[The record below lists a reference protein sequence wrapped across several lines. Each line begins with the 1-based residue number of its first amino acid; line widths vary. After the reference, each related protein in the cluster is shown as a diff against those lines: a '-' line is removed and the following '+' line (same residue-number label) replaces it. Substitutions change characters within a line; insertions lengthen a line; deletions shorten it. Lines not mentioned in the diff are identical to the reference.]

1 MRYLTVAEIA
11 EKWRISPRRVQIL
24 CRNGRIPTA
33 LKIGHAWIIPDNV
46 SKPVDARYKNSIEK
60 NDKTSKN
67 IENFNSLSS
76 SIGAIII
83 AEKNFNE
90 NHTISPFF
98 EIGNLSLIR
107 RIVITFQQV
116 GVTNIVVVTG
126 HCSWEIEHHLANYG
140 VIFLKNENYETTD
153 RFSSIK
159 IGLHFLK
166 DKCEK
171 IFFTSLQIPMFMP
184 DTLKA
189 MIQSDSDMI
198 IPQYQGKNEHPLLI
212 NIKAIPEIFNYNGE
226 EGMQGVIKNCNCK
239 KEFLTVEDKGVLLS
253 ISNIS
258 CLEKNIEEINNDFL
272 YPYIRISIEKN
283 SSIFDERAKLLFFLI
298 KEFHSVQ
305 SACKQMAIS
314 KGKAWEIITNIEKQ
328 LNVVMI
334 QRKQGG
340 SRDRKT
346 KLTLEGEEFLKFFK
360 EYEENVKNYAI
371 KQFKKSYKL
380 FKDKVKNKNNLK

>member
-11 EKWRISPRRVQIL
+11 EKWGISPRRVQVL
-24 CRNGRIPTA
+24 CRSGRIPTA

-46 SKPVDARYKNSIEK
+46 SKPLDARFKNPIEK
-60 NDKTSKN
+60 NDKILKN
-67 IENFNSLSS
+67 IENFSSSSS

-90 NHTISPFF
+90 DHTISPFF

-107 RIVITFQQV
+107 RIIITFQQV
-116 GVTNIVVVTG
+116 GIRNIVVITG
-126 HCSWEIEHHLANYG
+126 YHSWEIEHHLANYG
-140 VIFLKNENYETTD
+140 VIFLKNENYETAD

-159 IGLHFLK
+159 IGLQFLK
-166 DKCEK
+166 DTCEK

-189 MIQSDSDMI
+189 MIQSDSDMV
-198 IPQYQGKNEHPLLI
+198 IPQYQNKNEHPLLI
-212 NIKAIPEIFNYNGE
+212 NSKAIPEVFNYNGE
-226 EGMQGVIKNCNCK
+226 DGMRGAIKSCTCK
-239 KEFLTVEDKGVLLS
+239 KEFLPIKDEGVLLS

-258 CLEKNIEEINNDFL
+258 CLEKNIEEVNKDFL
-272 YPYIRISIEKN
+272 YPYIRISIEKS

-305 SACKQMAIS
+305 KASKQMAIS

-346 KLTLEGEEFLKFFK
+346 ELTLEGEEFLKFFK
-360 EYEENVKNYAI
+360 EYEEDVKNYAI
-371 KQFKKSYKL
+371 KQFKKSYEL
-380 FKDKVKNKNNLK
+380 FKKKIEIKK

>member
-11 EKWRISPRRVQIL
+11 EKWGISPRRVQIL

-126 HCSWEIEHHLANYG
+126 YRSWEIEHHLANYG

-239 KEFLTVEDKGVLLS
+239 KKFLTVEDKGVLLS

-272 YPYIRISIEKN
+272 YPYIRISIEKS

-346 KLTLEGEEFLKFFK
+346 ELTLEGEEFLKFFK

>member
-11 EKWRISPRRVQIL
+11 EKWGISPRRVQIL

-98 EIGNLSLIR
+98 KIGNLSLIR

-126 HCSWEIEHHLANYG
+126 YRSWEIEHHLANYG

-239 KEFLTVEDKGVLLS
+239 KKFLTVEDKGVLLS

-272 YPYIRISIEKN
+272 YPYIRISIEKS

-346 KLTLEGEEFLKFFK
+346 ELTLEGEEFLKFFK

>member
-11 EKWRISPRRVQIL
+11 EKWGISPRRVQIL

-46 SKPVDARYKNSIEK
+46 SKPVDARYKNIIEK
-60 NDKTSKN
+60 NDKISKN
-67 IENFNSLSS
+67 IEVSNNLSL

-126 HCSWEIEHHLANYG
+126 YRSWEIEHHLANYG
-140 VIFLKNENYETTD
+140 VIFLKNENYEITD

-189 MIQSDSDMI
+189 MIQSDSDMV

-212 NIKAIPEIFNYNGE
+212 NIKAIPEIFNYSGE
-226 EGMQGVIKNCNCK
+226 DGMRGVIKSCNCK
-239 KEFLTVEDKGVLLS
+239 KEFLIVEDKGVLLS

-272 YPYIRISIEKN
+272 YPYIRISIEKS

-346 KLTLEGEEFLKFFK
+346 ELTLEGEEFLKFFK
-360 EYEENVKNYAI
+360 EYEKTVKDFAI

-380 FKDKVKNKNNLK
+380 FKEKVKNKNNLK